1 MSYKRKLEI
10 LETKYGENL
19 NKAKMFALEAYA
31 DREARSEK
39 VPNIKGLISDWS
51 TDEIEAAKDFYKEAK
66 KIFDNHYLIK
76 TIVMFAVGVGA
87 VIIIKKIIGI
97 AFYTGVAVGENTVL
111 EAICN
116 AADEAKAKGEDSFD
130 LMQYKCVDETDW
142 TQLTVHI
149 SPVEAVSEVTEE
161 VTQATE

>member
-1 MSYKRKLEI
+1 MGYKRNLEV

-39 VPNIKGLISDWS
+39 VPNIKGLIQDWS
-51 TDEIEAAKDFYKEAK
+51 ADEIEAAKDFYKEAK
-66 KIFDNHYLIK
+66 KIFDSHYIIN
-76 TIVMFAVGVGA
+76 TIVMFAIGVGA

-116 AADEAKAKGEDSFD
+116 AADEAKAKGEDTFE
-130 LMQYKCVDETDW
+130 LMKYKCVDEEDW

-149 SPVEAVSEVTEE
+149 DPVANAAEE